1 MTEFPLY
8 MMVGDV
14 LVPIGTAEAQPTV
27 PDYVKISGELD
38 ALPGARLT
46 FSRIVNWEDFLTY
59 ARTLYPE
66 GFIMTENDPKDNGNE
81 GIRPEEKERIR
92 EKVLEKFDEMQ
103 KKDQDG
109 DKK

>member
-14 LVPIGTAEAQPTV
+14 LVPIGMAQATPSLYEGHV
-27 PDYVKISGELD
+27 QILADFDVF
-38 ALPGARLT
+38 PGSRLS
-46 FSRIVNWEDFLTY
+46 FCRIVNWEEFLTY

-103 KKDQDG
+103 KNKDG